1 VFAFVSR
8 PLHCPF
14 PSALHS
20 RAESHSCG
28 AWWHEMFYRSDGAR
42 RCAFIEISETTLSF
56 LNGRGNSKAME
67 RMNNARGEL
76 RRALRSLGVIGDR
89 GDQSEDQSGPTLA
102 DLKAEY
108 AERATE
114 EQAVALRHTGRT
126 RLFDKPLRELC
137 LACGRRAGKSR
148 ICSLVAVYIATV
160 VDHSTSLVPGE
171 QGIVLLVAL
180 SQRQARVLLG
190 YVVAF
195 PRAVPALAS
204 MIMRETEFAVELS
217 NNITIEVRS
226 SNFKHARGFTIITAI
241 VDEIAFLPSEDSAIP
256 DTELLNALRPAM
268 ASIRGS
274 LLICS
279 STPHAQAGELHR
291 AHGKF
296 FANDESPDIA
306 FFNASTLTANSV
318 LDARV
323 VEQAFEDDAVVAASE
338 FGSDGFVAFR
348 QDVEAFIL
356 QEALEACVNGNRPLI
371 LPPLEVAAA

>member
-1 VFAFVSR
+1 
-8 PLHCPF
+8 
-14 PSALHS
+14 
-20 RAESHSCG
+20 
-28 AWWHEMFYRSDGAR
+28 M
-42 RCAFIEISETTLSF
+42 
-56 LNGRGNSKAME
+56 
-67 RMNNARGEL
+67 
-76 RRALRSLGVIGDR
+76 
-89 GDQSEDQSGPTLA
+89 
-102 DLKAEY
+102 
-108 AERATE
+108 
-114 EQAVALRHTGRT
+114 
-126 RLFDKPLRELC
+126 
-137 LACGRRAGKSR
+137 
-148 ICSLVAVYIATV
+148 
-160 VDHSTSLVPGE
+160 
-171 QGIVLLVAL
+171 LLE
-180 SQRQARVLLG
+180 